1 MNTRTAGGVKNLAN
15 ENVVGS
21 TWFIAMHIRVV
32 AKGVSREERSLV
44 DSIARGIGSK
54 VSGYNALLN
63 FVGLNVE
70 SKTSSVVWYDTNVS
84 LKIWQWVLLEG
95 RVYGSVEALSVIT
108 LDLPCHKRW
117 MPISQDITISI
128 SNTE

>member
-70 SKTSSVVWYDTNVS
+70 SKTSSVV
-84 LKIWQWVLLEG
+84 
-95 RVYGSVEALSVIT
+95 
-108 LDLPCHKRW
+108 
-117 MPISQDITISI
+117 
-128 SNTE
+128 